1 MRILIVDD
9 EKSIRDLLGQLCA
22 REGHEVITAESVADA
37 LAHLKTSQLD
47 LLITDIVMPRIDG
60 LTLVRRARALQPG
73 LVAIV
78 ITGHAGRYS
87 YDDVMDAGATAL
99 LLKPFRAA
107 ELRARLDEVAALLRP
122 TDN

>member
-9 EKSIRDLLGQLCA
+9 EKSIRDLLCQLCA

-37 LAHLKTSQLD
+37 LAHLKTRDFD
-47 LLITDIVMPRIDG
+47 LLISDIVMPQIDG
-60 LTLVRRARALQPG
+60 LTLVRRARALQPDI
-73 LVAIV
+73 VAIV

-87 YDDVMDAGATAL
+87 YDDVMEAGATDL

-107 ELRARLDEVAALLRP
+107 ELRARLERAAAIRR
-122 TDN
+122 DSGH